1 MATNTFI
8 DSAKVMSKGQ
18 ITIPKDIRE
27 ILGVSNGDRVTFVVE
42 NGNVRLIN
50 SAVYAMQMLQ
60 AQMTEEA
67 VKAELTSEDAVMDL
81 VKEVRAESE
90 V

>member
-27 ILGVSNGDRVTFVVE
+27 KIG
-42 NGNVRLIN
+42 
-50 SAVYAMQMLQ
+50 
-60 AQMTEEA
+60 
-67 VKAELTSEDAVMDL
+67 
-81 VKEVRAESE
+81 RAH

>member
-27 ILGVSNGDRVTFVVE
+27 ILGGFKGRQSYFCCRKRKCPSNQFRSLCNADAPGTDDRRSSKSRTHIR
-42 NGNVRLIN
+42 GCSHGLSKR
-50 SAVYAMQMLQ
+50 S
-60 AQMTEEA
+60 TRR
-67 VKAELTSEDAVMDL
+67 K
-81 VKEVRAESE
+81 
-90 V
+90 

>member
-42 NGNVRLIN
+42 NGMSV
-50 SAVYAMQMLQ
+50 
-60 AQMTEEA
+60 
-67 VKAELTSEDAVMDL
+67 
-81 VKEVRAESE
+81 
-90 V
+90 